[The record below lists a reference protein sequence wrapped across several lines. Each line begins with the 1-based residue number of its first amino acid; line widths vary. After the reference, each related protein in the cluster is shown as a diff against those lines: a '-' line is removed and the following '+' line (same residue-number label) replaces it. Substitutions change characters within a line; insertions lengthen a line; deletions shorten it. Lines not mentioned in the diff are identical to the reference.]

1 MSRII
6 VFRKNPSKSQFF
18 RIITRDIELGKGV
31 NLLLTFWAEKG
42 DFNANYHIERTLS
55 DISAAIV
62 ILLSDSKS
70 TDLIDILTLE
80 IRLKR

>member
-18 RIITRDIELGKGV
+18 RIITRDIELSKGV
-31 NLLLTFWAEKG
+31 NLLLAFWTEKG
-42 DFNANYHIERTLS
+42 DFNANYHIEWTLS